1 MKVLS
6 IDVGIK
12 NLAFCLFVKPA
23 DATGFQIAKWDSI
36 NLSQKNDLKCC
47 ESIFE
52 KNGVKGKAIFE
63 KNGVKGKAIFEKN
76 GVKGKAIFEKN
87 GVKGKGKAI
96 LEKDGMTSICN
107 KPAKFSKNGE
117 CYCLK
122 HCKNKPFQV
131 PPADLK
137 PGFINKQKI
146 KKLHEIAEK
155 YNIIYDKNTTKKADL
170 VTLIN
175 KYIFEKCFDP
185 VTEINASKVDLITVG
200 RNIKLKLDE
209 ILNEHIDT
217 ITHVVIE
224 NQISPIANRMKTIQG
239 MLAQYFIMRNDTISI
254 EFVSAANK
262 LKEQDSTL
270 KSSYSER
277 KKLGVQQCI
286 EHISNNANY
295 ASWETFF
302 KGHSKKDDL
311 ADSFLQG
318 LWFITSK
325 LF

>member
-36 NLSQKNDLKCC
+36 NLSQKNDFKCC

-52 KNGVKGKAIFE
+52 KNGVK
-63 KNGVKGKAIFEKN
+63 VKGKAIFEKN
-76 GVKGKAIFEKN
+76 GV
-87 GVKGKGKAI
+87 KGKAI

-122 HCKNKPFQV
+122 HCKNKPFQI
-131 PPADLK
+131 PAADLK

-170 VTLIN
+170 VVLIN
-175 KYIFEKCFDP
+175 KYIFEKCFEP

-209 ILNEHIDT
+209 ILGEHIDT

-302 KGHSKKDDL
+302 KSHSKKDDL